1 MATVTDIAE
10 AGRGWRAGAGQPPH
24 AAGAERNS
32 YATALAHS
40 RRVRFLRQAI
50 PVLCVAGLVGP
61 FLWSMIS
68 PFARTVPDVSVGA
81 VSISG
86 SKIKMESPKLSGFRK
101 DQRAYELTATEAL
114 QDIKQPTVVE
124 LNALVGRMEQ
134 EANSFVRVTADWG
147 RMDQSAERLDIKGSI
162 RIRSDKG
169 YEADLQSA
177 RVDMKSGDVNS
188 QEPVEIRSKTG
199 TINADTMIIR
209 ENGKVSIFEGR
220 VRSVFIHDEQ
230 QAEAAGGT
238 KAP

>member
-10 AGRGWRAGAGQPPH
+10 AGRGWRKGAGRASH
-24 AAGAERNS
+24 AADAGRNS

-40 RRVRFLRQAI
+40 RRVRFFRKAI
-50 PVLCVAGLVGP
+50 PVLCVVGLIGP

-86 SKIKMESPKLSGFRK
+86 SKIRMESPKLSGFRK
-101 DQRAYELTATEAL
+101 DQRAYELTATDAL

-147 RMDQSAERLDIKGSI
+147 RLDQSADRLDIKGSI
-162 RIRSDKG
+162 RIRSDRG

-209 ENGKVSIFEGR
+209 ENGKVSVFEGR

-230 QAEAAGGT
+230 RAEAAGGT